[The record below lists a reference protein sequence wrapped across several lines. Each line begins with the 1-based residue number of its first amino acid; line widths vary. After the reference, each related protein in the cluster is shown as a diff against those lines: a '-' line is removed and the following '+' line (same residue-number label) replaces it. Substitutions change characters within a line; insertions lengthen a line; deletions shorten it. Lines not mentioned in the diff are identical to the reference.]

1 MKLSEFIQNI
11 IRNFLIIF
19 ASIIIIITILRQIYY
34 PNMAFDLKSIYI
46 IIAFS
51 FLSALTGFMLYS
63 PNEIS
68 EKKMRIKIA
77 IHFFTLEILLI
88 TLGSILGIVKSG
100 LNVIIIALQIAVI
113 YIIVR
118 LLSWK
123 NDIKEARKINE
134 KLKTFKKNDNESS
147 RKS

>member
-1 MKLSEFIQNI
+1 MKFSEFVQNI
-11 IRNFLIIF
+11 IRDFLIIF
-19 ASIIIIITILRQIYY
+19 ASLIIIITILRQIFY

-51 FLSALTGFMLYS
+51 FLSALAGFILYS

-77 IHFFTLEILLI
+77 THFFTLEILLI
-88 TLGSILGIVKSG
+88 TLSSIFGIVKSG
-100 LNVIIIALQIAVI
+100 LDVIIIALQIAVI

-123 NDIKEARKINE
+123 NDIKEVQKINE
-134 KLKTFKKNDNESS
+134 KLKTFKKNDNE
-147 RKS
+147 

>member
-1 MKLSEFIQNI
+1 MKLFEFVQDI
-11 IRNFLIIF
+11 IRDFLMIF

-34 PNMAFDLKSIYI
+34 PDIAFDLKSIYI

-51 FLSALTGFMLYS
+51 FLSALTGFILYS

-68 EKKMRIKIA
+68 EKKMRIKTV

-88 TLGSILGIVKSG
+88 TLGVILGILKNG
-100 LNVIIIALQIAVI
+100 LDVLTMALQIAVI
-113 YIIVR
+113 YMIIR

-123 NDIKEARKINE
+123 NDIKEAKKINE
-134 KLKTFKKNDNESS
+134 KLKTFKKNVN
-147 RKS
+147 

>member
-1 MKLSEFIQNI
+1 MKISEFVQNI
-11 IRNFLIIF
+11 IRDFLIIF
-19 ASIIIIITILRQIYY
+19 ASLIIIITILRQVFY

-51 FLSALTGFMLYS
+51 FLSALTGFILYT
-63 PNEIS
+63 PNKIS

-88 TLGSILGIVKSG
+88 TLSSIFGIVKSG
-100 LNVIIIALQIAVI
+100 LDVIIIALQIAVI

-123 NDIKEARKINE
+123 NDIKEAQKINE
-134 KLKTFKKNDNESS
+134 KLKTFKKNDNE
-147 RKS
+147 